1 MTFAW
6 HTLFFGSASL
16 CASSFCSSLNLFFL
30 FMFLSRS
37 WLFLLE
43 SFRYSNSGPV
53 SFRIR
58 RRRYVSSSGRVICC
72 ISGSQNGKKC
82 KKYPISSKNRT
93 LFFSRQIT
101 MSQLCHST
109 NFLFLYLFSFTILI
123 LVISFFIL
131 ILKIIVAFPVPVSQK
146 VAKNTRFCRKIW
158 LFFSR
163 QITMSQLCTQ
173 SFNILLSFL
182 SQFWFLFFITV
193 KFWFWIILYFLL
205 IFKIRFNIKFFFFG
219 KFLRALTCI
228 CWTRHG
234 WAPWYLSNETN
245 FKTFSLYFLH
255 SCDCFPNLL
264 FSTNRIDRFST
275 LWKQGIF

>member
-1 MTFAW
+1 MLIIIIFIQHW
-6 HTLFFGSASL
+6 HIDFVVKIDFCHTLFLGSASL
-16 CASSFCSSLNLFFL
+16 CVVASSFCSSLNLFFL

-43 SFRYSNSGPV
+43 SFRYSNFGPV
-53 SFRIR
+53 SFRIGR
-58 RRRYVSSSGRVICC
+58 RGYVSSSGRVICC

-146 VAKNTRFCRKIW
+146 YQILSKNMA
-158 LFFSR
+158 LFFS
-163 QITMSQLCTQ
+163 
-173 SFNILLSFL
+173 
-182 SQFWFLFFITV
+182 
-193 KFWFWIILYFLL
+193 
-205 IFKIRFNIKFFFFG
+205 
-219 KFLRALTCI
+219 
-228 CWTRHG
+228 
-234 WAPWYLSNETN
+234 SNN
-245 FKTFSLYFLH
+245 HNVAVVH
-255 SCDCFPNLL
+255 SV
-264 FSTNRIDRFST
+264 I
-275 LWKQGIF
+275 